1 MRSFRINKN
10 FFSVLSIS
18 LLYPFLGLIVSFF
31 YFNRKWF
38 TKIIFFCCIFY
49 GFVYVVPN
57 DNVDS
62 YFYKKDFL
70 LYNSFNFSEF
80 ISYIFTIESQKS
92 DIVEPLISFFV
103 SRFTSEARYLFLV
116 YSIFF
121 GYFLYLNLNILYKY
135 TTVNK
140 NMFSF
145 FSIIGFILFNG
156 IWNINGIRFWLAC
169 HIFVFAILTIFIEK
183 KKYNAIWTLILL
195 PFLHFSFIFPILI
208 LILFLICNKF
218 ISYRFLTI
226 ICLLFS
232 VINFVNVDGLLSSR
246 LEGVLPEFLFIKV
259 ATYTD
264 AEYAQK
270 LVTEQEDLSILSI
283 IHNSIIKIYLV
294 LFLVFNYRKAFKE
307 RNFNFYKFFLFFSSF
322 ALMLQVIPSM
332 GRFLNIGYLLSIA
345 YLVLNNYNKTYVKIL
360 SILIFFYLIGLL
372 RIYGFFFNNNFFLS
386 NFLIEAIK

>member
-1 MRSFRINKN
+1 MKSFKISKDL
-10 FFSVLSIS
+10 FSISIIS
-18 LLYPFLGLIVSFF
+18 LLYPFLGLLVSFF
-31 YFNRKWF
+31 YFDRKWF
-38 TKIIFFCCIFY
+38 PKIIFLSCIFY

-62 YFYKKDFL
+62 YFYEKDFL
-70 LYNSFNFSEF
+70 LYNSFNFSDF
-80 ISYIFTIESQKS
+80 VSYIFTIESQKS
-92 DIVEPLISFFV
+92 DIVEPLLSFFV
-103 SRFTSEARYLFLV
+103 SRFTSQVRYLFLV

-121 GYFLYLNLNILYKY
+121 GYFLYRNLKILYKY

-140 NMFSF
+140 NIFLF

-183 KKYNAIWTLILL
+183 KKNKGMWILILT
-195 PFLHFSFIFPILI
+195 PFIHFSFIFPILI
-208 LILFLICNKF
+208 LIAFHISNKF
-218 ISYRFLTI
+218 VNYRFLTV

-232 VINFVNVDGLLSSR
+232 VMNIVNVDGLLSSK

-259 ATYTD
+259 ASYTD
-264 AEYAQK
+264 AEYVQK

-307 RNFNFYKFFLFFSSF
+307 RNFNFYKFFLFFTSF

-332 GRFLNIGYLLSIA
+332 GRFLSVGYLLSIA
-345 YLVLNNYNKTYVKIL
+345 YLILNNYNKTYVKIL
-360 SILIFFYLIGLL
+360 SILIFCYSIGLL
-372 RIYGFFFNNNFFLS
+372 RIYGFFFNGNFFFS

>member
-345 YLVLNNYNKTYVKIL
+345 YLVLNNYNKTYIKIL

>member
-1 MRSFRINKN
+1 MRSFKINKN
-10 FFSVLSIS
+10 FFSVSSIS

-38 TKIIFFCCIFY
+38 PKIIFFCCIFY

-103 SRFTSEARYLFLV
+103 SRFTSEPRYLFFV

-140 NMFSF
+140 NIFSF

-169 HIFVFAILTIFIEK
+169 HIFVFAIFTIFIEK

-208 LILFLICNKF
+208 LIIFLICNKF
-218 ISYRFLTI
+218 INYRFLTI

-232 VINFVNVDGLLSSR
+232 VINFVNFDGLLSSR

-259 ATYTD
+259 ASYTD

-270 LVTEQEDLSILSI
+270 LVTEQEDISILSI

-307 RNFNFYKFFLFFSSF
+307 RNFNFYKFFLFFASF

-345 YLVLNNYNKTYVKIL
+345 YLVLNNYNKTYIKIL
-360 SILIFFYLIGLL
+360 SILIFFYSIGLL
-372 RIYGFFFNNNFFLS
+372 RIYGFFFNNNFFFS
-386 NFLIEAIK
+386 NFLIEVIK